1 MCQEIEGGQTGGQT
15 GSQTDSRS
23 EGQIREIAG
32 QSVNQRGS
40 QTSGQTGGQTSGQ
53 TGGNSSV
60 DAVLNAIIANPA
72 ITRIKLSEI
81 TGIAP
86 SAVQKHI
93 NKLKKQKIIARRGG
107 DFGGHWEILQKNH

>member
-40 QTSGQTGGQTSGQ
+40 QTSGQTGGQT
-53 TGGNSSV
+53 
-60 DAVLNAIIANPA
+60 IINQMRDE
-72 ITRIKLSEI
+72 IRIAQFLQQ
-81 TGIAP
+81 
-86 SAVQKHI
+86 VVRVFRLLFLQ
-93 NKLKKQKIIARRGG
+93 RRRP
-107 DFGGHWEILQKNH
+107 FGRQ